1 MSIDKISPL
10 TSSRIAGC
18 EIVPVSANRDE
29 RGCLY
34 EIFRETWPGAFHA
47 VQWNACASDRGVV
60 RGAHVHVDYH
70 EFYTLPRGEVI
81 IGLSDI
87 RRESVT
93 FGRSAQFYWS
103 DRDAVAF
110 VVPRGV
116 AHVVLFQADSVLAF
130 GLSGY
135 WERQRDVVGCQF
147 DAPEFGFTW
156 PEISVRRSARDVAS
170 GTYSEMLGAYDAL
183 AREWQ
188 REKTTLAAK

>member
-1 MSIDKISPL
+1 MSIDKIGPL
-10 TSSRIAGC
+10 TISRIAGC

-34 EIFRETWPGAFHA
+34 EIFRETWPGAFRA

-87 RRESVT
+87 RRESST
-93 FGRSAQFYWS
+93 FGRSAQFYWG

-110 VVPRGV
+110 VIPPGV
-116 AHVVLFQADSVLAF
+116 AHVVFFQADSVLAF

-135 WERQRDVVGCQF
+135 WDRQRDVVGCQF

-156 PEISVRRSARDVAS
+156 PEISVRRSARDISS
-170 GTYSEMLGAYDAL
+170 GTYSEMLGAYGGL
-183 AREWQ
+183 AKEWQ
-188 REKTTLAAK
+188 RENTTLAAK

>member
-1 MSIDKISPL
+1 MTIKTINPRTTSPI
-10 TSSRIAGC
+10 TGC

-47 VQWNACASDRGVV
+47 VQWNACASDKGVV
-60 RGAHVHVDYH
+60 RGAHVHVDYA

-81 IGLSDI
+81 IGLADI
-87 RRESVT
+87 RRNSPT
-93 FGRSAQFYWS
+93 FGASAQFYWS

-135 WERQRDVVGCQF
+135 WERRRDVVGCQWN
-147 DAPEFGFTW
+147 APELGFTW
-156 PEISVRRSARDVAS
+156 PDFPVRRSARDVAS
-170 GTYSEMLGAYDAL
+170 GTYAQMLDHYSRLTEEWRKEKSDAH
-183 AREWQ
+183 A
-188 REKTTLAAK
+188 